1 MKPPSENVRQSLA
14 AGLAKQENIP
24 MAEALSR
31 VDDVWQRG
39 TDSPYAV
46 QLVPVLGAIALPV
59 FSELKVALE
68 SPDPFSPEALV
79 PVVAAMAAVMP
90 EREEDAS

>member
-1 MKPPSENVRQSLA
+1 MKPPAENVRQALA
-14 AGLAKQENIP
+14 AGLAEQEGI
-24 MAEALSR
+24 AGDEALSR

-39 TDSPYAV
+39 ADSPYAV

-68 SPDPFSPEALV
+68 SPDPFAPEAW
-79 PVVAAMAAVMP
+79 VVVAAAMAAVIP
-90 EREEDAS
+90 ECEERAS